1 MNAEQLEEIKRH
13 FSVVSE
19 VLRSDI
25 RRMAECD
32 ATFRHESQE
41 PHEEICD
48 EFKTM
53 RTFARLS
60 FSQLKPHVR
69 TLETDISDL
78 KNRID
83 HLEISQA

>member
-1 MNAEQLEEIKRH
+1 MNAEHLEEITRH

-19 VLRSDI
+19 ALRSDL

-32 ATFRHESQE
+32 ATLRHESQE
-41 PHEEICD
+41 TRVEISD
-48 EFKTM
+48 ELKDM
-53 RTFARLS
+53 QAFARLS
-60 FSQLKPHVR
+60 FSQLKPHIR

-83 HLEISQA
+83 HLETSHS